1 MEGEQ
6 QERRRE
12 GEGEE
17 EVRKREGRDK
27 RRKKREGEEEGQEE
41 EEEERKGEEEIR
53 KGKAGR
59 KWKRGEFN
67 KQYLHVVITQLW
79 QQITHCYQRTCYLW
93 HREDTHVRTH
103 HRGSPGGRN
112 AGRGSEQ
119 QGGRGHACT
128 CCTSSLERS

>member
-1 MEGEQ
+1 M
-6 QERRRE
+6 
-12 GEGEE
+12 
-17 EVRKREGRDK
+17 RKREGWDR

-59 KWKRGEFN
+59 KWKRGE
-67 KQYLHVVITQLW
+67 QYLHVVITQLW

-112 AGRGSEQ
+112 AGRGSGQ
-119 QGGRGHACT
+119 QGGRDHVCT